1 MSKNKNYFDKFIDD
15 QIKRSDQ
22 IKKTRQERQVAPE
35 HDLKRNM
42 VNSYRERIK
51 NLLRIKRK
59 K

>member
-1 MSKNKNYFDKFIDD
+1 MSKSYFDKFIDD
-15 QIKRSDQ
+15 QIKRSEQ

-35 HDLKRNM
+35 HDLKRKQ
-42 VNSYRERIK
+42 VNSYRERIQ